1 MSKYKIVVSDLH
13 LGKGRVLSDGSIN
26 ILEDF
31 IADRKWVEYLSYY
44 SSGKFFD
51 AEIELILL
59 GDIFNTIQVDYMGY
73 MTPIITESI
82 GVAKLKSCID
92 GHPEF
97 MQALRDFVKIPNK
110 KITYL
115 VGNHDVDFIWDG
127 CKELFQECVGA
138 PVQYKHFSYQID
150 GLYFEHGQQ
159 YEAVNRLD
167 PKKIFITRGLKEPII
182 NLPWGSHFV
191 INFVIPIKQER
202 PAIDKVR
209 PLNHFVRWSLMTD
222 FFWTVKTLFRAGLYF
237 FATRFSKSLYRTTNI
252 MTTFKIF
259 RELSISPEL
268 SDSAKK
274 ILDQNL
280 DVHTV
285 VMGHTHTP
293 KYKQFED
300 GREYFNTGTWTEV
313 TSLDWSTLGKYT
325 RYSYLLVDYSKNAL
339 RPHAYLREWKGRW
352 HEESDL
358 L

>member
-1 MSKYKIVVSDLH
+1 VSKYKIVVSDLH
-13 LGKGRVLSDGSIN
+13 LGKGRVLPDGSIN

-44 SSGKFFD
+44 TTGKFFE

-73 MTPIITESI
+73 MTPIVTETI
-82 GVAKLKSCID
+82 AVAKLKSCID

-97 MQALRDFVKIPNK
+97 MQALRDFVACPNK

-127 CKELFQECVGA
+127 CKELFQAQVGA
-138 PVQYKHFSYQID
+138 PVQFKHFSYQVD
-150 GLYFEHGQQ
+150 GVYFEHGQQ
-159 YEAVNRLD
+159 YETVNRLD
-167 PKKIFITRGLKEPII
+167 PKKIFITRGLKEPIL

-191 INFVIPIKQER
+191 INFVIPIKHER

-209 PLNHFVRWSLMTD
+209 PLKHFVRWSLMTD
-222 FFWTVKTLFRAGLYF
+222 FFWTLKTLARAALYF

-252 MTTFKIF
+252 VTTLKIF
-259 RELSISPEL
+259 RELSMHPEL
-268 SDSAKK
+268 SDAAKD
-274 ILDQNL
+274 ILEQNP

-293 KYKQFED
+293 HYSQFED

-313 TSLDWSTLGKYT
+313 TSLDWATLGKYT
-325 RYSYLLVDYSKNAL
+325 RYTYLLVDYSKNAL
-339 RPHAYLREWKGRW
+339 RPHAYLREWRGRW
-352 HEESDL
+352 HEESDAL
-358 L
+358 